1 MQLGAPS
8 SSAPIFQ
15 NVISIRIAS
24 ILICFDVLK
33 VKISQVFEVFCSYLV
48 LPVLGTLG
56 LEFDLFGCAHRIDG
70 VALADLFVSS
80 KFCKIKLDNLNVF
93 DAIFMY

>member
-33 VKISQVFEVFCSYLV
+33 VKSYLV